1 MEKKYNI
8 KYLPS
13 FYRDLDAITDY
24 IKYEL
29 QNEVAANRLVDEI
42 ENEINKR
49 LKNPESFEKFQTRRK
64 RLNAYYRIYVKN
76 YTIFYV
82 VKDSTMEVR
91 RIIYSKINF
100 EKLI

>member
-42 ENEINKR
+42 ENEIIKR
-49 LKNPESFEKFQTRRK
+49 LQNPESFEKFQTRRK
-64 RLNAYYRIYVKN
+64 RLNVYYRIYVKN

-91 RIIYSKINF
+91 RIIYSKRNF

>member
-13 FYRDLDAITDY
+13 FYRDLDGITDY

-29 QNEVAANRLVDEI
+29 QNGIAANRLVDEI
-42 ENEINKR
+42 ENEIIKR
-49 LKNPESFEKFQTRRK
+49 LQNPESFEKFQTRRK

-82 VKDSTMEVR
+82 GIDNTMEVR
-91 RIIYSKINF
+91 RIIYSKRNF

>member
-29 QNEVAANRLVDEI
+29 QNEVSANRLVDEI
-42 ENEINKR
+42 ENKIIKR
-49 LKNPESFEKFQTRRK
+49 LQNLESFEKFQTRRK
-64 RLNAYYRIYVKN
+64 RLNTYYRIYVKN

-82 VKDSTMEVR
+82 VIDNIMEVR
-91 RIIYSKINF
+91 RIIYSKRNF

>member
-1 MEKKYNI
+1 MKNKYNI

-13 FYRDLDAITDY
+13 FYRDLDGITDY

-29 QNEVAANRLVDEI
+29 QNGIAANRLVDEI

-49 LKNPESFEKFQTRRK
+49 LQHPESFEKFQSRRK
-64 RLNAYYRIYVKN
+64 RLNTYYRIYVKN

-82 VKDSTMEVR
+82 IIDNTMEVR
-91 RIIYSKINF
+91 RIIYYKRNF

>member
-42 ENEINKR
+42 ENEIIKR
-49 LKNPESFEKFQTRRK
+49 LQNPKSFEKFQTRRK
-64 RLNAYYRIYVKN
+64 RLNVYYRIYVKN

-82 VKDSTMEVR
+82 VKDNTMEER
-91 RIIYSKINF
+91 RIIYSKRNF

>member
-1 MEKKYNI
+1 MKNKYNI

-13 FYRDLDAITDY
+13 FYRDLDGITDY

-29 QNEVAANRLVDEI
+29 QNEAAANRLVDEI

-49 LKNPESFEKFQTRRK
+49 LKNPESLEKFQTRRK

-91 RIIYSKINF
+91 RIIYSKRNF

>member
-13 FYRDLDAITDY
+13 FYRDLDGITDY

-29 QNEVAANRLVDEI
+29 QNEAAANRLVDEI

-49 LKNPESFEKFQTRRK
+49 LQNPESFEKFQSRRK
-64 RLNAYYRIYVKN
+64 RLNTYYRIYVKN

-82 VKDSTMEVR
+82 VIDNTMEVR
-91 RIIYSKINF
+91 RIIYYKRNF

>member
-42 ENEINKR
+42 ENEIIKR
-49 LKNPESFEKFQTRRK
+49 LQNPESFEKFQTRRK
-64 RLNAYYRIYVKN
+64 RLNVYYRIYVKN

-82 VKDSTMEVR
+82 VIDNIMEVR
-91 RIIYSKINF
+91 RIIYSKRNF